1 MRPGAADAQKETP
14 MNRFAIP
21 LIAVAAASA
30 PAAAAEVQIAA
41 TGPVVE
47 LTINE
52 SVEAAPDI
60 ATVGAGVTTQ
70 ARTAVE
76 AMRAN
81 ATAMT
86 SVVERIKQLGVAER
100 DIQTSG
106 INLGAMYDYNQQT
119 QRQVFRGYQA
129 SNRVSVKLRD
139 IQRTGE
145 VLDALVAAGAT
156 DLSGPDWS
164 IDDDSAARAQARG
177 AAVERGQAQALEYA
191 RLAGYSGLRLLEIN
205 ETLVPSRPM
214 PMVQQMA
221 RAEAADA
228 STPVQP
234 GMVEASVT
242 VTVKYEMT
250 R

>member
-1 MRPGAADAQKETP
+1 MHRYAL
-14 MNRFAIP
+14 P
-21 LIAVAAASA
+21 LLAASFLAA
-30 PAAAAEVQIAA
+30 PAAAEVQVTS

-47 LTINE
+47 LTVNE
-52 SVEAAPDI
+52 SVEAEPDI
-60 ATVGAGVTTQ
+60 VTVGAGVTTE

-76 AMRAN
+76 AMRTN
-81 ATAMT
+81 ATAMQ
-86 SVVERIKQLGVAER
+86 SVIDRIKALGVSER
-100 DIQTSG
+100 DIQTTG

-164 IDDDSAARAQARG
+164 IDDDTAARSQARRQ
-177 AAVERGQAQALEYA
+177 AMETARAQALEYA
-191 RLAGYSGLRLLEIN
+191 RAAGFSSIRLLEVS
-205 ETLVPSRPM
+205 ETIARQPPM
-214 PMVQQMA
+214 PFVGA
-221 RAEAADA
+221 LRAEAQDA

-234 GMVEASVT
+234 GMVQAGVT
-242 VTVKYEMT
+242 VRVSYEMT
-250 R
+250 Q

>member
-1 MRPGAADAQKETP
+1 MIRYASP
-14 MNRFAIP
+14 IV
-21 LIAVAAASA
+21 AVSALAA
-30 PAAAAEVQIAA
+30 PAAAAEIQIAA

-47 LTINE
+47 LSVTE
-52 SVEAAPDI
+52 SVEAAPDL
-60 ATVGAGVTTQ
+60 ATVSAGVTTQ

-76 AMRAN
+76 AMRTN

-86 SVVERIKQLGVAER
+86 AVVERIKQLGVAER

-129 SNRVSVKLRD
+129 SNRVSVKLRN

-156 DLSGPDWS
+156 DLGGPEWS
-164 IDDDSAARAQARG
+164 IDDDTAARAQARRT
-177 AAVERGQAQALEYA
+177 AVETARAQALEYA
-191 RLAGYSGLRLLEIN
+191 RMAGYQNIRLLEIN
-205 ETLVPSRPM
+205 ETIIPRQPM
-214 PMVQQMA
+214 PMMRQMA
-221 RAEAADA
+221 RGEAADA
-228 STPVQP
+228 ATPVQP
-234 GMVEASVT
+234 GMVQTGVT

>member
-1 MRPGAADAQKETP
+1 MRLVL
-14 MNRFAIP
+14 P
-21 LIAVAAASA
+21 LLAASFLA
-30 PAAAAEVQIAA
+30 VPAAAAEIQVAA

-47 LTINE
+47 LTVNE
-52 SVEAAPDI
+52 SVEAEPDI
-60 ATVGAGVTTQ
+60 VTIGAGVTTQ

-81 ATAMT
+81 AQEMN
-86 SVVERIKQLGVAER
+86 SVVDRIKALGVPER
-100 DIQTSG
+100 DIQTTG
-106 INLGAMYDYNQQT
+106 ISLGAMYDYNQST

-129 SNRVSVKLRD
+129 SNRVSVKLRAID
-139 IQRTGE
+139 RTGE

-164 IDDDSAARAQARG
+164 LDDDTAARAQARRQ
-177 AAVERGQAQALEYA
+177 AFETARGQALEYA
-191 RLAGYSGLRLLEIN
+191 RAAGYADIRLLEIS
-205 ETLVPSRPM
+205 ETIAPQPPM
-214 PMVQQMA
+214 PLMRQA

-234 GMVEASVT
+234 GMVQAGVT
-242 VTVKYEMT
+242 IRVTYEMT

>member
-1 MRPGAADAQKETP
+1 

-21 LIAVAAASA
+21 LIAAAAVA
-30 PAAAAEVQIAA
+30 GAATAAEVQIQAQ
-41 TGPVVE
+41 GPVVE
-47 LTINE
+47 LTVNE

-60 ATVGAGVTTQ
+60 ATVSAGVTTQ
-70 ARTAVE
+70 AKTAVA

-81 ATAMT
+81 AQAMT
-86 SVVERIKQLGVAER
+86 SVVARIKQLGVAER

-106 INLGAMYDYNQQT
+106 ISLGAMYDYNQQT

-156 DLSGPDWS
+156 DLGGPDWS
-164 IDDDSAARAQARG
+164 IDDDTGARAQARS
-177 AAVERGQAQALEYA
+177 AAVERARAQALEYA
-191 RLAGYSGLRLLEIN
+191 RLTGYSGLRLLEIN
-205 ETLVPSRPM
+205 ETMMPARPM
-214 PMVQQMA
+214 PMMRQMA
-221 RAEAADA
+221 VAEAADA

-234 GMVEASVT
+234 GMVEASVM